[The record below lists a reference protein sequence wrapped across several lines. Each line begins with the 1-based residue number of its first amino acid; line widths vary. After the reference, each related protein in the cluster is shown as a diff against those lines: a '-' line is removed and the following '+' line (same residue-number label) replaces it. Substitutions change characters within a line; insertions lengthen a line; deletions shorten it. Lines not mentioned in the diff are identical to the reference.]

1 MKGVYAYMMIGD
13 RIKQLRIDAKM
24 TQPEL
29 AKRLDVTRS
38 AVATYEN
45 NSRQPSFQILIRLAK
60 IFNVST
66 DYLLLGNDN
75 NLLDVEGLSG
85 EQRAIIVSLIKN
97 FKETNDIIRFDTKLK
112 KDLVI
117 KNRELERQLKK
128 EGIENKE

>member
-1 MKGVYAYMMIGD
+1 MMIGD
-13 RIKQLRIDAKM
+13 RIKQLRLDAKM

-29 AKRLDVTRS
+29 AKKLDVTRS

-45 NSRQPSFQILIRLAK
+45 NSRQPSFQILIRLAH

-97 FKETNDIIRFDTKLK
+97 FRETNDIIRFDTRLK
-112 KDLVI
+112 RDLVI
-117 KNRELERQLKK
+117 KNKEMERQLKK

>member
-1 MKGVYAYMMIGD
+1 MIGD
-13 RIKQLRIDAKM
+13 RIKQLRLDAKM

-29 AKRLDVTRS
+29 AKKLDVTRS

-45 NSRQPSFQILIRLAK
+45 NSRQPSFQILIRLAH

-75 NLLDVEGLSG
+75 NLLDVEGLTG
-85 EQRAIIVSLIKN
+85 EQREIIVSLIKN
-97 FKETNDIIRFDTKLK
+97 FRETNDIIRFDIRLK

-117 KNRELERQLKK
+117 KNKEMERQLKK

>member
-1 MKGVYAYMMIGD
+1 MIGD
-13 RIKQLRIDAKM
+13 RIKQLRLDAKM

-29 AKRLDVTRS
+29 AKKLDVTRS

-45 NSRQPSFQILIRLAK
+45 NSRQPSFQILIRLAH

-66 DYLLLGNDN
+66 DYLLLGKDN

-97 FKETNDIIRFDTKLK
+97 FRETNDIIRFDTRLK

-117 KNRELERQLKK
+117 KNREMERQLKK
-128 EGIENKE
+128 VDIENKE

>member
-1 MKGVYAYMMIGD
+1 MMIGD

>member
-1 MKGVYAYMMIGD
+1 MMIGD

-112 KDLVI
+112 KNLVI

>member
-1 MKGVYAYMMIGD
+1 MMIGD

-29 AKRLDVTRS
+29 AKKLDVTRS
-38 AVATYEN
+38 AVAAYEN
-45 NSRQPSFQILIRLAK
+45 NSRQPSFQILIRLAH

-97 FKETNDIIRFDTKLK
+97 FRETNDIIRFDINLK
-112 KDLVI
+112 RNLVL
-117 KNRELERQLKK
+117 KNKEMERQLKK

>member
-1 MKGVYAYMMIGD
+1 MMIGD
-13 RIKQLRIDAKM
+13 RIKQLRLDAKM

-29 AKRLDVTRS
+29 AQKLDVTRS

-45 NSRQPSFQILIRLAK
+45 NSRQPSFQILIRLAH

-97 FKETNDIIRFDTKLK
+97 FRETNDLIRFDTRLK

-117 KNRELERQLKK
+117 KNRKLERQLKK
-128 EGIENKE
+128 EGIEKIE

>member
-1 MKGVYAYMMIGD
+1 MIGD
-13 RIKQLRIDAKM
+13 RIKQLRLDAKM

-29 AKRLDVTRS
+29 AQKLDVTRS

-45 NSRQPSFQILIRLAK
+45 NSRQPSFQILIRLAH

-75 NLLDVEGLSG
+75 NLLNVEGLSG

-97 FKETNDIIRFDTKLK
+97 FRETNDIIRFDTRLK
-112 KDLVI
+112 RDLVI
-117 KNRELERQLKK
+117 KNKEMERQLKK

>member
-1 MKGVYAYMMIGD
+1 MMLGD
-13 RIKQLRIDAKM
+13 RIKQLRLDAKM

-38 AVATYEN
+38 AVAAYEN
-45 NSRQPSFQILIRLAK
+45 NSRQPSFQILIRLAHV
-60 IFNVST
+60 FNVST

-97 FKETNDIIRFDTKLK
+97 FRETNDIIRFDIRLK

-117 KNRELERQLKK
+117 KNREMERQLKK
-128 EGIENKE
+128 DGIENKE

>member
-1 MKGVYAYMMIGD
+1 MMIGD
-13 RIKQLRIDAKM
+13 RIKQLRLDAKM

-38 AVATYEN
+38 AVAAYEN
-45 NSRQPSFQILIRLAK
+45 NSRQPSFQILIRLAHV
-60 IFNVST
+60 FNVST

-97 FKETNDIIRFDTKLK
+97 FRETNDIIRFDTRLK

-117 KNRELERQLKK
+117 KNKEMERQLKK
-128 EGIENKE
+128 YE

>member
-1 MKGVYAYMMIGD
+1 MIGD
-13 RIKQLRIDAKM
+13 RIKQLRLDAKM

-29 AKRLDVTRS
+29 AKKLDVTRS
-38 AVATYEN
+38 AVAAYEN
-45 NSRQPSFQILIRLAK
+45 NTRQPSFQILIRLAHV
-60 IFNVST
+60 FNVST

-97 FKETNDIIRFDTKLK
+97 FRETNDIIRFDTRLK
-112 KDLVI
+112 RDLVI
-117 KNRELERQLKK
+117 KNREMERKLKK

>member
-85 EQRAIIVSLIKN
+85 ERGCYGQREAGSHLHALPAFVP
-97 FKETNDIIRFDTKLK
+97 
-112 KDLVI
+112 
-117 KNRELERQLKK
+117 
-128 EGIENKE
+128 

>member
-1 MKGVYAYMMIGD
+1 MMIGD
-13 RIKQLRIDAKM
+13 RIKQLRLDAKM

-29 AKRLDVTRS
+29 AQKLDVTRS

-45 NSRQPSFQILIRLAK
+45 NSRQPSFQILIRLAH

-97 FKETNDIIRFDTKLK
+97 FRETNDIIRFDTRLK

-117 KNRELERQLKK
+117 KNREMERQLKK
-128 EGIENKE
+128 EGIKKIE

>member
-1 MKGVYAYMMIGD
+1 MMIGD
-13 RIKQLRIDAKM
+13 RIKQLRLDAKM

-29 AKRLDVTRS
+29 AQKLDVTRS

-45 NSRQPSFQILIRLAK
+45 NSRQPSFQILIRLAH

-97 FKETNDIIRFDTKLK
+97 FRETNDIIRFDTRLK
-112 KDLVI
+112 RDLVI
-117 KNRELERQLKK
+117 KNKEMERQLKK

>member
-1 MKGVYAYMMIGD
+1 MMIGD
-13 RIKQLRIDAKM
+13 RIKQLRLDAKM

-38 AVATYEN
+38 AVAAYEN
-45 NSRQPSFQILIRLAK
+45 NSRQPSFQILIRLSH

-75 NLLDVEGLSG
+75 NLLDVEGLTG

-97 FKETNDIIRFDTKLK
+97 FRETNDIIRFDTRLK

-117 KNRELERQLKK
+117 KNKEMERQLKK
-128 EGIENKE
+128 EGIKKKE

>member
-1 MKGVYAYMMIGD
+1 MIGD
-13 RIKQLRIDAKM
+13 RIKQLRLDAKM

-29 AKRLDVTRS
+29 AQKLDVTRS

-45 NSRQPSFQILIRLAK
+45 NSRQPSFQILIRLAH

-97 FKETNDIIRFDTKLK
+97 FRETNDIIRFDTRLK

-117 KNRELERQLKK
+117 KNREMERQLKK
-128 EGIENKE
+128 EGIKKIE

>member
-1 MKGVYAYMMIGD
+1 MIGD
-13 RIKQLRIDAKM
+13 RIKQLRLDAKM

-29 AKRLDVTRS
+29 AQKLDVTRS

-45 NSRQPSFQILIRLAK
+45 NSRQPSFQILIRLAH

-97 FKETNDIIRFDTKLK
+97 FRETNDIIRFDTRLK

-117 KNRELERQLKK
+117 KNREMERQLKK
-128 EGIENKE
+128 EGIENRE

>member
-1 MKGVYAYMMIGD
+1 MMIGD
-13 RIKQLRIDAKM
+13 RIKQLRLDAKM

-29 AKRLDVTRS
+29 AQKLDVTRS

-45 NSRQPSFQILIRLAK
+45 NSRQPSFQIRLAH

-97 FKETNDIIRFDTKLK
+97 FRETNDIIRFDTRLK

-117 KNRELERQLKK
+117 KNREMERQLKK
-128 EGIENKE
+128 EGIENRE

>member
-1 MKGVYAYMMIGD
+1 MMIGD
-13 RIKQLRIDAKM
+13 RIKQLRLDAKM

-29 AKRLDVTRS
+29 AKKLDVTRS

-45 NSRQPSFQILIRLAK
+45 NSRQPSFQILIRLAH

-97 FKETNDIIRFDTKLK
+97 FRETNDIIRFDTRLK

-117 KNRELERQLKK
+117 KNREMERQLKK
-128 EGIENKE
+128 VDIENKE

>member
-1 MKGVYAYMMIGD
+1 MMIGD

-66 DYLLLGNDN
+66 DYWLLGNDN

>member
-1 MKGVYAYMMIGD
+1 MMIGD
-13 RIKQLRIDAKM
+13 RIKQLRLEAKM

-38 AVATYEN
+38 AVAAYEN
-45 NSRQPSFQILIRLAK
+45 NSRQPSFQILIRLAHV
-60 IFNVST
+60 FNVST

-97 FKETNDIIRFDTKLK
+97 FRETNDIIRFDIRLK

-117 KNRELERQLKK
+117 KNKEMERQLKK

>member
-97 FKETNDIIRFDTKLK
+97 FKETNDIICFDTKLK

>member
-1 MKGVYAYMMIGD
+1 MMIGE
-13 RIKQLRIDAKM
+13 RIKKLRMNAKM

-29 AKRLDVTRS
+29 AKKLDVTRS
-38 AVATYEN
+38 AVAAYEN
-45 NSRQPSFQILIRLAK
+45 NSRQPSFQILIRLAH

-97 FKETNDIIRFDTKLK
+97 FRETNDIIRIDINSRKNLVVKSKEMEKQFK
-112 KDLVI
+112 KY
-117 KNRELERQLKK
+117 E
-128 EGIENKE
+128 

>member
-1 MKGVYAYMMIGD
+1 MMIGD
-13 RIKQLRIDAKM
+13 RIKQLRLDAKM

-29 AKRLDVTRS
+29 AKKLDVTRS

-45 NSRQPSFQILIRLAK
+45 NSRQPSFQILIRLAH

-75 NLLDVEGLSG
+75 NLLDVEGLTG
-85 EQRAIIVSLIKN
+85 EQREIIVSLIKN
-97 FKETNDIIRFDTKLK
+97 FRETNDIIRFDIRLK

-117 KNRELERQLKK
+117 KNKEMERQLKK

>member
-1 MKGVYAYMMIGD
+1 MMIGD
-13 RIKQLRIDAKM
+13 RIKQLRLDAKM

-38 AVATYEN
+38 AVAAYEN
-45 NSRQPSFQILIRLAK
+45 NSRQPSFQILIRLAHV
-60 IFNVST
+60 FNVST

-97 FKETNDIIRFDTKLK
+97 FRETNDIIRFDTRLK
-112 KDLVI
+112 RDLVI
-117 KNRELERQLKK
+117 KNREMERQLKK
-128 EGIENKE
+128 EGIENKEYPD

>member
-1 MKGVYAYMMIGD
+1 MMIGD
-13 RIKQLRIDAKM
+13 RIKQLRLDAKM

-29 AKRLDVTRS
+29 AKKLDVTRS
-38 AVATYEN
+38 AVAAYEN
-45 NSRQPSFQILIRLAK
+45 NTRQPSFQILIRLAHV
-60 IFNVST
+60 FNVST

-97 FKETNDIIRFDTKLK
+97 FRETNDIIRFDTRLK
-112 KDLVI
+112 RDLVI
-117 KNRELERQLKK
+117 KNREMERKLKK

>member
-1 MKGVYAYMMIGD
+1 
-13 RIKQLRIDAKM
+13 M

>member
-1 MKGVYAYMMIGD
+1 MMIGD
-13 RIKQLRIDAKM
+13 RIKQLRLDAKM

-29 AKRLDVTRS
+29 AKKLDVTRS
-38 AVATYEN
+38 AVAAYEN
-45 NSRQPSFQILIRLAK
+45 NSRQPSFQILIRLAHV
-60 IFNVST
+60 FNVST

-97 FKETNDIIRFDTKLK
+97 FRETNDITRFDTRLK
-112 KDLVI
+112 RDLVI
-117 KNRELERQLKK
+117 KNREMERQLKK

>member
-1 MKGVYAYMMIGD
+1 MIGD
-13 RIKQLRIDAKM
+13 RIKQLRLDAKM

-29 AKRLDVTRS
+29 AKKLDVTRS

-45 NSRQPSFQILIRLAK
+45 NSRQPSFQILIRLAH

-97 FKETNDIIRFDTKLK
+97 FRETNDIIRFDTRLK

-117 KNRELERQLKK
+117 KNREMERQLKK
-128 EGIENKE
+128 VDIENKE